1 MPRVGVQGG
10 WRRTGAAAICL
21 SALFACA
28 KTDHA
33 WEEATRT
40 DTADAY
46 STYLQDHP
54 KGLYAEQART
64 RRDAL
69 VDDRDWGAARHA
81 DSVAGYTRYLA
92 AHPDGLW
99 SGLAARR
106 SRELAPPSPSPA
118 AAADAAPP
126 TAPEVAPPPVEV
138 VVQLGAFSSIRSARG
153 GWLKLQRSFVELQ
166 DRTPMIDVEP
176 APGSSLYRLR
186 LKFDDAEEAMRIC
199 AALVRGGAECIKQ
212 G

>member
-1 MPRVGVQGG
+1 MPQAGVQGG
-10 WRRTGAAAICL
+10 WKRTGAAAICL
-21 SALFACA
+21 SALLACA

-33 WEEATRT
+33 WEEAVRT

-46 STYLQDHP
+46 ASYLQDHP

-69 VDDRDWGAARHA
+69 VDDRDWSAARHA

-106 SRELAPPSPSPA
+106 SRELAPPSPHPA
-118 AAADAAPP
+118 
-126 TAPEVAPPPVEV
+126 APEVAPPPVEM
-138 VVQLGAFSSIRSARG
+138 VVQLGAFSSMRSARG
-153 GWLKLQRSFVELQ
+153 GWVKLQRSFVELQ

-186 LKFDDAEEAMRIC
+186 LKFDDAEEAMRTC

-212 G
+212 E

>member
-1 MPRVGVQGG
+1 V
-10 WRRTGAAAICL
+10 AAICV
-21 SALFACA
+21 SALLACT
-28 KTDHA
+28 KTDQA
-33 WEEATRT
+33 WEEAVRT

-46 STYLQDHP
+46 GSYLQDHP
-54 KGLYAEQART
+54 VGLNAEQARA

-69 VDDRDWGAARHA
+69 VDDRDWGAARRA
-81 DSVAGYTRYLA
+81 DSVVGYTRYLA

-106 SRELAPPSPSPA
+106 SRELASPSPPPA
-118 AAADAAPP
+118 AVDAAPP

-153 GWLKLQRSFVELQ
+153 GWTKLQRSFVELQ
-166 DRTPMIDVEP
+166 GRTPMIDVEP

-186 LKFDDAEEAMRIC
+186 LKFDDVEEATRTC

-212 G
+212 E